1 MPVTEEKKEK
11 NFEEVEETL
20 EELRDEKKHGKSR
33 SGFKKFLSAVAKP
46 FCILGSGIKKLLRK
60 FRVPITVKTTLIYTL
75 LYSIAA
81 SLLGVFIVMSVE
93 NRFTELGIADDG
105 YILVLKITVTI
116 VIVLSVVVVAA
127 LGSLA
132 SRAMLS
138 PIRKIIKKIDK
149 ISADDL
155 STRIDDVDS
164 SDELRE
170 LTDRINAMLDNLEQ
184 SFDRQKKFVSD
195 ASHELKTPIAVIQG
209 YSGLLKRWGK
219 SDPEVLDESID
230 SIARE
235 ADNMKRIVEQLLLLA
250 RIGRYMLNPEE
261 IDVGDEIGKAIAGYE
276 LVCKTHAFSLETD
289 DNVIAV
295 ADKNLFTECVRAVTD
310 NAIKYSDE
318 NTTIRFTV
326 HDDDGYAVV
335 KIIDSGKGISPA
347 DLPHIFDRF
356 YRCDKSRGRDKN
368 SSGLGLTIAKSAV
381 EMMNGTIEAESEQGV
396 GSTFTLRFPLKEK
409 KS

>member
-1 MPVTEEKKEK
+1 MAEEKKEK

-20 EELRDEKKHGKSR
+20 EELRDEKKHGEKK
-33 SGFKKFLSAVAKP
+33 SGFGKFLSAVAAP
-46 FCILGSGIKKLLRK
+46 FRAFGSSVKKLLRK
-60 FRVPITVKTTLIYTL
+60 IRIPITAKTTLIYTL

-81 SLLGVFIVMSVE
+81 SLLGVFIVLSVE

-105 YILVLKITVTI
+105 YMLVLKITVAL
-116 VIVLSVVVVAA
+116 VIILSVIVVAA

-138 PIRKIIKKIDK
+138 PIRKIIRKIDK

-155 STRIDDVDS
+155 SARIDDVDS

-170 LTDRINAMLDNLEQ
+170 LTDRINAMLGNLEQ

-219 SDPEVLDESID
+219 SDPEVLDEAID

-250 RIGRYMLNPEE
+250 RIGRYMLNPED
-261 IDVGDEIGKAIAGYE
+261 INVGDEIEKTIDGYE
-276 LVCKTHAFSLETD
+276 LVCKTHSFALETEPGI
-289 DNVIAV
+289 IAL
-295 ADKNLFTECVRAVTD
+295 ADKNLFTECIRAVAD

-326 HDDDGYAVV
+326 HADDSYAVI
-335 KIIDSGKGISPA
+335 KIIDSGKGISPS

-356 YRCDKSRGRDKN
+356 YRCDKSRGRDKH

>member
-1 MPVTEEKKEK
+1 MTDEKKEK

-20 EELRDEKKHGKSR
+20 DELRDEKKHGGEKT
-33 SGFKKFLSAVAKP
+33 GFKRFLSATAKP
-46 FCILGSGIKKLLRK
+46 FRVFGSWTKKLLRK
-60 FRVPITVKTTLIYTL
+60 IRIPITVKTTLIYTL
-75 LYSIAA
+75 LYSIAT
-81 SLLGVFIVMSVE
+81 SLLGVFIVLSVE
-93 NRFTELGIADDG
+93 NRFEELGIADDG
-105 YILVLKITVTI
+105 YMLVLKITVPL
-116 VIVLSVVVVAA
+116 VIVLSVIVVAA

-155 STRIDDVDS
+155 SERIDDVDS

-235 ADNMKRIVEQLLLLA
+235 AENMKRIVEQLLLLA
-250 RIGRYMLNPEE
+250 RIGRYMLTPEE
-261 IDVGDEIGKAIAGYE
+261 IDVGGEIKNAIDGYE
-276 LVCKTHAFSLETD
+276 LVCKTHSFSLEAD
-289 DNVIAV
+289 SGVIAI
-295 ADKNLFTECVRAVTD
+295 ADKNLFTECVRAVAD

-318 NTTIRFTV
+318 NTTISFTV
-326 HDDDGYAVV
+326 HADGGYAVV
-335 KIIDSGKGISPA
+335 KIIDSGRGISPA
-347 DLPHIFDRF
+347 DLPHVFDRF

-381 EMMNGTIEAESEQGV
+381 EMMNGTIEAESELGK

>member
-1 MPVTEEKKEK
+1 MTDEKKEK

-20 EELRDEKKHGKSR
+20 DELRDEKKHGGEKT
-33 SGFKKFLSAVAKP
+33 GFKRFLSAIAKP
-46 FCILGSGIKKLLRK
+46 FRVFGSWTKKLLRK
-60 FRVPITVKTTLIYTL
+60 IRIPITVKTTLIYTL
-75 LYSIAA
+75 LYSIAT
-81 SLLGVFIVMSVE
+81 SLLGVFIVLSVE
-93 NRFTELGIADDG
+93 NRFEELGIADDG
-105 YILVLKITVTI
+105 YMLVLKITVPL
-116 VIVLSVVVVAA
+116 VIVLSVIVVAA

-138 PIRKIIKKIDK
+138 PIRKIIKKNDK

-155 STRIDDVDS
+155 SERIDDVDS

-235 ADNMKRIVEQLLLLA
+235 AENMKRIVEQLLLLA
-250 RIGRYMLNPEE
+250 RIGRYMLTLEE
-261 IDVGDEIGKAIAGYE
+261 IDVGGEIKSAIDGYE
-276 LVCKTHAFSLETD
+276 LVCKTHNFSLEAD
-289 DNVIAV
+289 SGVIAI
-295 ADKNLFTECVRAVTD
+295 ADKNLFTECVRAVAD

-318 NTTIRFTV
+318 NTTISFTV
-326 HDDDGYAVV
+326 HADGGYAVV
-335 KIIDSGKGISPA
+335 KIIDSGRGISPA
-347 DLPHIFDRF
+347 DLPHVFDRF

-368 SSGLGLTIAKSAV
+368 SSGLGLTIARSAV
-381 EMMNGTIEAESEQGV
+381 EMMNGTIEAESELGK

>member
-1 MPVTEEKKEK
+1 MTDEKKEK

-20 EELRDEKKHGKSR
+20 DELRDEKKHGGEKT
-33 SGFKKFLSAVAKP
+33 GFKRFLSAIAKP
-46 FCILGSGIKKLLRK
+46 FRVLGLWTKKLLRK
-60 FRVPITVKTTLIYTL
+60 IRIPITVKTTLIYTL
-75 LYSIAA
+75 LYSIAT
-81 SLLGVFIVMSVE
+81 SLLGVFIVLSVE
-93 NRFTELGIADDG
+93 NRFEELGIADDG
-105 YILVLKITVTI
+105 YMLVLKITVPL
-116 VIVLSVVVVAA
+116 VIVLSVIVVAA

-155 STRIDDVDS
+155 SERIDDVDS

-235 ADNMKRIVEQLLLLA
+235 AENMKRIVEQLLLLA
-250 RIGRYMLNPEE
+250 RIGRYMLTLEE
-261 IDVGDEIGKAIAGYE
+261 IDVGGEIKSAIDGYE
-276 LVCKTHAFSLETD
+276 LVCKTHNFSLEAD
-289 DNVIAV
+289 SGVIAI
-295 ADKNLFTECVRAVTD
+295 ADKNLFTECVRAVAD

-318 NTTIRFTV
+318 NTTISFTV
-326 HDDDGYAVV
+326 HADGGYAVV
-335 KIIDSGKGISPA
+335 KIIDSGRGISPA
-347 DLPHIFDRF
+347 DLPHVFDRF

-381 EMMNGTIEAESEQGV
+381 EMMNGTIEAESELGK

>member
-1 MPVTEEKKEK
+1 MTDEKKEK

-20 EELRDEKKHGKSR
+20 DELRDEKKHGGEKT
-33 SGFKKFLSAVAKP
+33 GFKRFLSAIAKP
-46 FCILGSGIKKLLRK
+46 FRVFGSWTKKLLRK
-60 FRVPITVKTTLIYTL
+60 IRIPITVKTTLIYTL
-75 LYSIAA
+75 LYSIAT
-81 SLLGVFIVMSVE
+81 SLLGVFIVLSVE
-93 NRFTELGIADDG
+93 NRFEELGIADDG
-105 YILVLKITVTI
+105 YMLVLKITVPL
-116 VIVLSVVVVAA
+116 VIVLSVIVVAA

-132 SRAMLS
+132 SRAMHS

-155 STRIDDVDS
+155 SERIDDVDS

-235 ADNMKRIVEQLLLLA
+235 AENMKRIVEQLLLLA
-250 RIGRYMLNPEE
+250 RIGRYMLTLEE
-261 IDVGDEIGKAIAGYE
+261 IDVGGEIKSAIDGYE
-276 LVCKTHAFSLETD
+276 LVCKTHNFSLEAD
-289 DNVIAV
+289 SGVIAI
-295 ADKNLFTECVRAVTD
+295 ADKNLFTECVRAVAD

-318 NTTIRFTV
+318 NTTISFTV
-326 HDDDGYAVV
+326 HADGSYAVV
-335 KIIDSGKGISPA
+335 KIIDSGRGISPA
-347 DLPHIFDRF
+347 DLPHVFDRF

-368 SSGLGLTIAKSAV
+368 SSGLGLTIARSAV
-381 EMMNGTIEAESEQGV
+381 EMMNGTIEAESELGK

>member
-1 MPVTEEKKEK
+1 MTDEKKEK

-20 EELRDEKKHGKSR
+20 DELRDEKKHGGEKT
-33 SGFKKFLSAVAKP
+33 GFKRFLSAIAKP
-46 FCILGSGIKKLLRK
+46 FRVFGSWTKKLLRK
-60 FRVPITVKTTLIYTL
+60 IRIPITVKTTLIYTL
-75 LYSIAA
+75 LYSIAT
-81 SLLGVFIVMSVE
+81 SLLGVFIVLSVE
-93 NRFTELGIADDG
+93 NRFEELGIADDG
-105 YILVLKITVTI
+105 YMLVLKITVPL
-116 VIVLSVVVVAA
+116 VIVLSVIVVAA
-127 LGSLA
+127 LGSLT

-155 STRIDDVDS
+155 SERIDDVDS

-235 ADNMKRIVEQLLLLA
+235 AENMKRIVEQLLLLA
-250 RIGRYMLNPEE
+250 RIGRYMLTLEE
-261 IDVGDEIGKAIAGYE
+261 IDVGGEIKSAIDGYE
-276 LVCKTHAFSLETD
+276 LVCKTHNFSLEAD
-289 DNVIAV
+289 SGVIAI
-295 ADKNLFTECVRAVTD
+295 ADKNLFTECVRAVAD

-318 NTTIRFTV
+318 NTTISFTV
-326 HDDDGYAVV
+326 HADGSYAVV
-335 KIIDSGKGISPA
+335 KIIDSGRGISPT
-347 DLPHIFDRF
+347 DLPHVFDRF

-368 SSGLGLTIAKSAV
+368 SSGLGLTIARSAV
-381 EMMNGTIEAESEQGV
+381 EMMNGTIEAESELGK

>member
-1 MPVTEEKKEK
+1 MAEEKKEK

-20 EELRDEKKHGKSR
+20 EELRDEKKHGGRK
-33 SGFKKFLSAVAKP
+33 SGFRKFLYAVSAP
-46 FCILGSGIKKLLRK
+46 FRAFGASVKKLLRK
-60 FRVPITVKTTLIYTL
+60 IRIPITAKTTLIYTL

-81 SLLGVFIVMSVE
+81 SLLGVFIVLSVE

-105 YILVLKITVTI
+105 YMLVLKITVTL
-116 VIVLSVVVVAA
+116 VIILSVIVVAA

-138 PIRKIIKKIDK
+138 PIRKIIRKIDK

-155 STRIDDVDS
+155 SARIDDVDS

-261 IDVGDEIGKAIAGYE
+261 IDVGDEIEKAIDGYE
-276 LVCKTHAFSLETD
+276 LVCKTHSFALETEPG
-289 DNVIAV
+289 VIAV
-295 ADKNLFTECVRAVTD
+295 ADKNLFTECIRAVAD

-318 NTTIRFTV
+318 NTTIKFTV
-326 HDDDGYAVV
+326 RADDGYAVI
-335 KIIDSGKGISPA
+335 KIIDSGKGISPS
-347 DLPHIFDRF
+347 DLPHVFDRF

-396 GSTFTLRFPLKEK
+396 GSTFTLRFPLKEI
-409 KS
+409 

>member
-1 MPVTEEKKEK
+1 MTEEKKEK

-20 EELRDEKKHGKSR
+20 EELRDEKKHGKKR
-33 SGFKKFLSAVAKP
+33 SGFMKFLCAVAKP
-46 FCILGSGIKKLLRK
+46 FRMLGASIKKLLRK
-60 FRVPITVKTTLIYTL
+60 ICVPITVKTTLIYTL

-105 YILVLKITVTI
+105 YMLVLKITVAI
-116 VIVLSVVVVAA
+116 VIVLSVVVVGA

-155 STRIDDVDS
+155 SARIDDVDS

-250 RIGRYMLNPEE
+250 RIGRYMLTLEE
-261 IDVGDEIGKAIAGYE
+261 IDVSEAIESTIDGYK
-276 LVCKTHAFSLETD
+276 LVCKTHSFSLESEPGI
-289 DNVIAV
+289 VAV
-295 ADKNLFTECVRAVTD
+295 ADKNLFTECVRAVAD

-318 NTTIRFTV
+318 NTTIKFTV
-326 HDDDGYAVV
+326 HADGGYAVV
-335 KIIDSGKGISPA
+335 KIIDSGKGIAPA

-356 YRCDKSRGRDKN
+356 YRCDRARGRDKN

>member
-1 MPVTEEKKEK
+1 MTEDKKEK

-20 EELRDEKKHGKSR
+20 EEIRDEEKRNKHHSR
-33 SGFKKFLSAVAKP
+33 FYKFLCTLAKP
-46 FCILGSGIKKLLRK
+46 FCAFGRGVKKLLRK
-60 FRVPITVKTTLIYTL
+60 ISIPITIKTTIIYTL

-81 SLLGVFIVMSVE
+81 SLLGVFIVLSVE
-93 NRFTELGIADDG
+93 NRFIEQGIQDDG
-105 YILVLKITVTI
+105 YILSLKITVAL
-116 VIVLSVVVVAA
+116 VIVLSVIIVAA

-132 SRAMLS
+132 SSAMLS

-164 SDELRE
+164 SDELHE

-184 SFDRQKKFVSD
+184 SFNRQKTFVSD

-209 YSGLLKRWGK
+209 YSSLLQRWGK

-250 RIGRYMLNPEE
+250 RIGRYMLNLEE
-261 IDVGDEIGKAIAGYE
+261 INVGDEIEKIIDDYE
-276 LVCKTHAFSLETD
+276 LVCKTHNFIFESDSDIMAM
-289 DNVIAV
+289 
-295 ADKNLFTECVRAVTD
+295 ADKNLFTECIRAVVD

-318 NTTIRFTV
+318 NTTIKLAVRC
-326 HDDDGYAVV
+326 DSDYAVI
-335 KIIDSGKGISPA
+335 KIIDNGKGISPS

-368 SSGLGLTIAKSAV
+368 SSGLGLTIAKSSI

>member
-1 MPVTEEKKEK
+1 MTNEKKEK

-20 EELRDEKKHGKSR
+20 DELRDEKKHGGKKT
-33 SGFKKFLSAVAKP
+33 GFKRFLSAIAKP
-46 FCILGSGIKKLLRK
+46 FRVFGSWTKKLLRK
-60 FRVPITVKTTLIYTL
+60 IRIPITVKTTLIYTL
-75 LYSIAA
+75 LYSIAT
-81 SLLGVFIVMSVE
+81 SLLGVFIVLSVE
-93 NRFTELGIADDG
+93 NRFEELGIADDG
-105 YILVLKITVTI
+105 YMLVLKITVPL
-116 VIVLSVVVVAA
+116 VIVLSVIVGAA

-155 STRIDDVDS
+155 SERIDDVDS

-235 ADNMKRIVEQLLLLA
+235 AENMKRIVEQLLLLA
-250 RIGRYMLNPEE
+250 RIGRYMLTLEE
-261 IDVGDEIGKAIAGYE
+261 IDVGGEIKSAIDGYE
-276 LVCKTHAFSLETD
+276 LVCKTHNFSLEAD
-289 DNVIAV
+289 SGVIAI
-295 ADKNLFTECVRAVTD
+295 ADKNLFTECVRAVAD

-318 NTTIRFTV
+318 NTTISFTV
-326 HDDDGYAVV
+326 HADGSYAVV
-335 KIIDSGKGISPA
+335 KIIDSGRGISPA
-347 DLPHIFDRF
+347 DLPHVFDRF

-381 EMMNGTIEAESEQGV
+381 EMMNGTIEAESELGK

>member
-1 MPVTEEKKEK
+1 MTDEKKEK

-20 EELRDEKKHGKSR
+20 DELRDEKKHGGEKT
-33 SGFKKFLSAVAKP
+33 GFKRFLSAIAKP
-46 FCILGSGIKKLLRK
+46 FRVFGSWTKKLLRK
-60 FRVPITVKTTLIYTL
+60 IRIPITVKTTLIYTL
-75 LYSIAA
+75 LYSIAT
-81 SLLGVFIVMSVE
+81 SLLGVFIVLSVE
-93 NRFTELGIADDG
+93 NRFEELGIADDG
-105 YILVLKITVTI
+105 YMLVLKITVPL
-116 VIVLSVVVVAA
+116 VIVLSVIVVAA

-155 STRIDDVDS
+155 SERVDDVDS

-235 ADNMKRIVEQLLLLA
+235 AENMKRIVEQLLLLA
-250 RIGRYMLNPEE
+250 RIGRYMLTPEE
-261 IDVGDEIGKAIAGYE
+261 IDVGGEIKSAIDGYE
-276 LVCKTHAFSLETD
+276 LVCKTHNFSLEAD
-289 DNVIAV
+289 SGVIAI
-295 ADKNLFTECVRAVTD
+295 ADKNLFTECVRAVAD

-318 NTTIRFTV
+318 NTTISFTV
-326 HDDDGYAVV
+326 HADGGYAVV
-335 KIIDSGKGISPA
+335 KIIDSGRGISPA
-347 DLPHIFDRF
+347 DLPHVFDRF

-381 EMMNGTIEAESEQGV
+381 EMMNGTIEAESELGK

>member
-1 MPVTEEKKEK
+1 MTDEKKEK

-20 EELRDEKKHGKSR
+20 DELRDEKKHGGEKT
-33 SGFKKFLSAVAKP
+33 GFKRFLSAIAKP
-46 FCILGSGIKKLLRK
+46 FRVFGSWTKKLLRK
-60 FRVPITVKTTLIYTL
+60 IRIPITVKTTLIYTL
-75 LYSIAA
+75 LYSIAT
-81 SLLGVFIVMSVE
+81 SLLGVFIVLSVE
-93 NRFTELGIADDG
+93 NRFEELGIADDG
-105 YILVLKITVTI
+105 YMLVLKITVPL
-116 VIVLSVVVVAA
+116 VIVLSVIVVAA
-127 LGSLA
+127 LG

-155 STRIDDVDS
+155 SERIDDVDS

-235 ADNMKRIVEQLLLLA
+235 AENMKRIVEQLLLLA
-250 RIGRYMLNPEE
+250 RIGRYMLTLEE
-261 IDVGDEIGKAIAGYE
+261 IDVGGEIKSAIDGYE
-276 LVCKTHAFSLETD
+276 LVCKTHNFSLEAD
-289 DNVIAV
+289 SGVIAI
-295 ADKNLFTECVRAVTD
+295 ADKNLFTECVRAVAD

-318 NTTIRFTV
+318 NTTISFTV
-326 HDDDGYAVV
+326 HADGGYAVV
-335 KIIDSGKGISPA
+335 KIIDSGRGISPP
-347 DLPHIFDRF
+347 DLPHVFDRF

-381 EMMNGTIEAESEQGV
+381 EMMNGTIEAESELGK